1 MEIKYRAEA
10 TTLEGFIQQLAV
22 GYLCRGY
29 RFYFQGLIPKDKDP
43 RAVDAKLIAR
53 YGLGISKFERAKRKA
68 QGLANVQY
76 LRYGQHI
83 VLLSTPGKHNPLS
96 DDHKLKD
103 AHEVPIKLG
112 GYAVS
117 FRGGHASVRIERGA
131 WKKLKA
137 YYLDLATKRSE
148 GWLKMEFHRWPFEPW
163 APIRRQTFVILN
175 QVNRARKA
183 AGLELVET
191 SCVRLKRR
199 IYQPFAELTAIGTA
213 LPVRGRL
220 AEEPQARSGTRAGK
234 SVLLGKRVSRKARIS
249 SPSLSLLLSHSL
261 CIRATRSAG
270 SVRLSLIASS
280 SP

>member
-117 FRGGHASVRIERGA
+117 FRGGHACVRIERGA

-148 GWLKMEFHRWPFEPW
+148 SWLKMEFHRWPFEPW

-220 AEEPQARSGTRAGK
+220 AGEPQARSGTRPA
-234 SVLLGKRVSRKARIS
+234 SRSCSENASQGR
-249 SPSLSLLLSHSL
+249 LESHPQ
-261 CIRATRSAG
+261 A
-270 SVRLSLIASS
+270 
-280 SP
+280 